1 MDKKGGV
8 RWLKK
13 AQLKFGY
20 RRSNLNRFIVLEMVL
35 KLVKR
40 NPEGIKRNIAAFLER
55 KRKVQH
61 LNAKSAGCIFKNPDY
76 PLTAGEM
83 IDACGL
89 KGLRW
94 GGAAISVKHANFII
108 NRNRATAG
116 EILHLMELARGA
128 VRKKF
133 GILLDPEIKV
143 VR

>member
-1 MDKKGGV
+1 MDKNGRE

-13 AQLKFGY
+13 TQLKFGY

-35 KLVKR
+35 KLIKR
-40 NPEGIKRNIAAFLER
+40 NPRVIQKNIAAFLNR
-55 KRKVQH
+55 KRKKQD
-61 LNAKSAGCIFKNPDY
+61 LNAKSAGCVFKNPDY

-108 NRNRATAG
+108 NRDRATAG
-116 EILHLMELARGA
+116 EILYLIELVQRA
-128 VRKKF
+128 VKKKF
-133 GILLDPEIKV
+133 GVCLDPEIKI